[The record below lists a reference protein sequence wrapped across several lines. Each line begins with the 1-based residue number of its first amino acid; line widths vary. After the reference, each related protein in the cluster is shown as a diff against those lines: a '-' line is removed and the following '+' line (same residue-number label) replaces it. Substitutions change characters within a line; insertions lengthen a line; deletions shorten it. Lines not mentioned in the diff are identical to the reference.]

1 MNYMFEAGFLGTRA
15 PFFMDFV
22 TIIVALLPLLIAGSI
37 ALAKKQSYK
46 AHHITQVIILIT
58 SVIVVGYFEF
68 GVRLGGGFSE
78 YVKETS
84 VSYGVALAILIV
96 HILIALVTL
105 YLWIEVMIKSKKYNI
120 IESPNSEYNHKKA
133 GMRVAMG
140 IVATS
145 LSGLIVYVVLF
156 AL

>member
-1 MNYMFEAGFLGTRA
+1 MFETGFLGTRA
-15 PFFMDFV
+15 PLFMDFV
-22 TIIVALLPLLIAGSI
+22 TVIVALLPALVGGSI
-37 ALAKKQSYK
+37 YLAKKQSYK

-58 SVIVVGYFEF
+58 SVIVVGYFEY
-68 GVRLGGGFSE
+68 GVRLGGGFAE
-78 YVKETS
+78 YVKATS
-84 VSYGVALAILIV
+84 VSYGVALTILIV

-105 YLWIEVMIKSKKYNI
+105 YLWIETMIKSKKYNI
-120 IESPNSEYNHKKA
+120 IESPSSEYNHKKA

-145 LSGLIVYVVLF
+145 VTGIIVYVVLF